1 MFSERKMC
9 RVKNGSNVKRSVCFF
24 CVGTTFSYK
33 ETRVPESSDNLNRE
47 LTGSETLSLDVG
59 GGRNVYCFRLDPR
72 VENNTKFILA
82 RRLKK

>member
-1 MFSERKMC
+1 MC

-33 ETRVPESSDNLNRE
+33 ETRVPESSDNLNRK

-59 GGRNVYCFRLDPR
+59 GGEMYTIFGSIRSREQYKIYFDK
-72 VENNTKFILA
+72 ET
-82 RRLKK
+82 